1 MMKRSIGIIIALL
14 CFGVAVGECQEVPTE
29 GALIPLIDAP
39 SQDHEKNA
47 QRFLWQKEAAD
58 NALRSGLASIA
69 VGLYDQLLESI
80 TPSYPHKQELELS
93 RISAFI
99 ALGKL
104 EEADIALTKY
114 SEIQDSQFNLRRAL
128 VSFLNGDRSVAE
140 RMADR
145 VVESELNA
153 NELPWYLML
162 RGLLILKPQDEDDE
176 ESFLNRARFAAIS
189 PEQNAQIELLIYRTV
204 LLKSERLNQRELNRL
219 KADSE
224 LQMRQ
229 GKRIGFQFAKEYAI
243 GLHVMDRPDEAIQV
257 IQETIPRIE
266 EADYDIRDELLLLE
280 GIMSEGEM
288 SAGQEAFRRLLSV
301 GVSTDL
307 RLRALQALVSSA
319 TSAEEI
325 QSFLQFTGELDQE
338 KLPKKLVNQILY
350 NRGQLL
356 YWFRD
361 YEASEKECAIL
372 LQGAPDSELHE
383 STLRLLVLI
392 AFQRQRYR
400 SASGL
405 LIQLSNLVEDG
416 SDRNRIQLLVADCFF
431 QGGDFGD
438 AAQSYEIAIQQE
450 ETDIDRGTIL
460 FQWVLS
466 EIKSGNLEGAASHME
481 VYKKDPSIDPVQK
494 WKAFW
499 NLLTA
504 FQANKREIEAY
515 DLLNE
520 WLTQDAREML
530 PVSLWL
536 RLLWFRCQL
545 SLKTSNFDSTPVL
558 AGEVYSVLREAEG
571 TIDPVLGIQ
580 VASLTQVIEA
590 QALIFS
596 GQHEEGLEL
605 METVRRDFPSTRA
618 AAQSYLA
625 EARFDASENRMVDA
639 QRRYTELF
647 DNYPTSELAPIALYE
662 AAIHALRRGT
672 DSTLKEAN
680 LILQRLAEN
689 FPNHPLVFYG
699 RLNQGNLLRSFN
711 DFGGAEAVFER
722 LLINFPTHK
731 DRPIV
736 EMAQA
741 ECILA
746 QTGASQGRIS
756 QARGKFE
763 RLAELPDLPSDLR
776 VEASYKWAFSYER
789 RANQE
794 QVIQIYWMA
803 IDQFLIN
810 DDQSGKLGSTGRY
823 WMSRIIISLGETLEE
838 LGDVESARRVYSF
851 IHEHGLP
858 FNNLAEG
865 KLSRLA
871 QKKG

>member
-1 MMKRSIGIIIALL
+1 MNRPFGIAAILL
-14 CFGVAVGECQEVPTE
+14 HFGAVLGVCQEVPAE
-29 GALIPLIDAP
+29 VSLVPLIDTA
-39 SQDHEKNA
+39 SQDEEKNA

-69 VGLYDQLLESI
+69 VGLYDDLLEVI
-80 TPSYPHKQELELS
+80 KPSDHKKRELELS

-104 EEADIALTKY
+104 EEADEALTRY

-128 VSFLNGDRSVAE
+128 VSFFNGDRSVAE

-145 VVESELNA
+145 VVEGDLIA

-162 RGLLILKPQDEDDE
+162 RGLLNLEAQDENDD
-176 ESFLNRARFAAIS
+176 ESFLNRARASTIS
-189 PEQNAQIELLIYRTV
+189 PEQSAQIELQIYRA
-204 LLKSERLNQRELNRL
+204 LLLEYEELDQGELNRL

-224 LQMRQ
+224 LEIRQ
-229 GKRIGFQFAKEYAI
+229 GKRVGFQFAKEYAI
-243 GLHVMDRPDEAIQV
+243 GLFLMDRADEAVQA
-257 IQETIPRIE
+257 IQETIPRIQ

-280 GIMSEGEM
+280 GIISERET
-288 SAGQEAFRRLLSV
+288 SAGQDAFRTLLSV

-307 RLRALQALVSSA
+307 RLRALQELVASA
-319 TSAEEI
+319 TSAEDI
-325 QSFLQFTGELDQE
+325 QNFLRYTGELDQE
-338 KLPKKLVNQILY
+338 KLPEKLVNQILY

-361 YEASEKECAIL
+361 YEASEKECQTL
-372 LQGAPDSELHE
+372 LKGSPDSELRE

-405 LIQLSNLVEDG
+405 LIELSSLIEDAG
-416 SDRNRIQLLVADCFF
+416 ERNRIQLLVADCFF
-431 QGGDFGD
+431 QAGDFGD
-438 AAQSYEIAIQQE
+438 AAESYGIAIQQE
-450 ETDIDRGTIL
+450 ETDINRGSIL

-466 EIKSGNLEGAASHME
+466 EIRSGNLDRAASHME
-481 VYKKDPSIDPVQK
+481 MYKRDAAIDPVQK

-499 NLLTA
+499 NLITA
-504 FQANKREIEAY
+504 FQKNKQEVEAY
-515 DLLNE
+515 DLLNQ
-520 WLTQDAREML
+520 WLTQDVREVL

-558 AGEVYSVLREAEG
+558 AGQVYTVLREAEG
-571 TIDPVLGIQ
+571 TIDPVLGIK
-580 VASLTQVIEA
+580 VASFTQVLEA

-596 GQHEEGLEL
+596 GRPDEGLEL
-605 METVRRDFPSTRA
+605 MESVRRDFPSTRA
-618 AAQSYLA
+618 AVQSYLA
-625 EARFDASENRMVDA
+625 EARYDASENRMVDA

-647 DNYPTSELAPIALYE
+647 DNYPNSELAPVALYE

-672 DSTLKEAN
+672 DSTLREAN
-680 LILQRLAEN
+680 SILQRLTVN

-699 RLNQGNLLRSFN
+699 RLNQGNLLRDFN
-711 DFGGAEAVFER
+711 DFGGAEVVFER
-722 LLINFPTHK
+722 LLITFPNHK

-746 QTGASQGRIS
+746 QTDTSQARIS
-756 QARGKFE
+756 QALGKFQ
-763 RLAELPDLPSDLR
+763 RLAELPDLPIDLR
-776 VEASYKWAFSYER
+776 VEASYKWAFSYDR
-789 RANQE
+789 RDNQE
-794 QVIQIYWMA
+794 EVIKIYWFA
-803 IDQFLIN
+803 IDQFLID
-810 DDQSGKLGSTGRY
+810 DDQSTKLGSTGRY
-823 WMSRIIISLGETLEE
+823 WMSRIIISLGEAFEE
-838 LGDVESARRVYSF
+838 LGDVESARQVYSY
-851 IHEHGLP
+851 IPDHGLP